1 MHRFLL
7 AVACA
12 VLTWPLLAQGGFDGP
27 GRYEITNVKSGKVLD
42 LDRNNQTT
50 VIQFSSRGTDNQ
62 TWFVRPAGEGYFFLR
77 NGMNGYA
84 LDAAGGDNTVPVQGM
99 PFTGGENQQW
109 RLDQGKDGNA
119 LIVSRLGR
127 SLDIPNGSG
136 RDGVRVQLFNV
147 NGDSNQRF
155 FFRRVSGPGG
165 WDERDDQGDRR
176 GDDRGDSRGD
186 DRGRR
191 DRPRDTIVITCSSNH
206 GERVYCEA
214 DARDGARLTKQIS
227 GTPCIEGSTWGTDR
241 RGVWVDHGCRAEFS
255 IRRDR

>member
-1 MHRFLL
+1 MKTFLP
-7 AVACA
+7 VVVCA
-12 VLTWPLLAQGGFDGP
+12 VLSWPLLAQGGFDGP

-62 TWFVRPAGEGYFFLR
+62 TWFVRPAGGGYFYLR

-84 LDAAGGDNTVPVQGM
+84 LDADGGGNSVPVQGV
-99 PFTGGENQQW
+99 PFNGGASQQW
-109 RLDQGKDGNA
+109 RLDTGKDGNA
-119 LIVSRLGR
+119 LIVSRMGR
-127 SLDIPNGSG
+127 GLDIPDGSN
-136 RDGVRVQLFNV
+136 RDGVRVQIFNV

-165 WDERDDQGDRR
+165 WNERDEG
-176 GDDRGDSRGD
+176 GDRGDRGGD
-186 DRGRR
+186 DRGRGQ
-191 DRPRDTIVITCSSNH
+191 DRIVLTCSSNH

-214 DARDGARLTKQIS
+214 DTRGGVRLTKQIS
-227 GTPCIEGSTWGTDR
+227 GTPCIEGSTWGADR

-255 IRRDR
+255 IARDR

>member
-1 MHRFLL
+1 MKTFLP
-7 AVACA
+7 VVVCA
-12 VLTWPLLAQGGFDGP
+12 VISWPLLAQGGFDGP

-62 TWFVRPAGEGYFFLR
+62 TWFVRPAGSGYFYLR

-84 LDAAGGDNTVPVQGM
+84 LDADGGGNSVPVQGV
-99 PFTGGENQQW
+99 PFNGGASQQW
-109 RLDQGKDGNA
+109 RFDTGKDGNA
-119 LIVSRLGR
+119 LIVSRMGR
-127 SLDIPNGSG
+127 GLDIPDGSN
-136 RDGVRVQLFNV
+136 RDGVRVQIYSV

-165 WDERDDQGDRR
+165 WNERDEGGDR
-176 GDDRGDSRGD
+176 GGD
-186 DRGRR
+186 DRGRGR
-191 DRPRDTIVITCSSNH
+191 DRIILTCSSNH

-214 DARDGARLTKQIS
+214 DTRGGVRLTRQIS
-227 GTPCIEGSTWGTDR
+227 GTPCIEGSTWGADR

-255 IRRDR
+255 IARDR